1 MSIAEIIAVA
11 LALVY
16 VIFAVK
22 ENSWCW
28 YAAFVSVT
36 IYIFICYQSK
46 LYHETFLQVFYLI
59 MAVYGYL
66 QWKKKDKKNETD
78 TLQISTWSN
87 KLLLYTIITSAFVS
101 IIVGYL
107 FATYT
112 SASMPYLDAPITI
125 FSLLAT
131 YMVTKKIIQNWIFW
145 VLIDLASIFL
155 YAARG
160 LNLTAGLYG
169 LYVIIALIGYFEWK
183 KKLTV

>member
-46 LYHETFLQVFYLI
+46 LYLETFLQVFYLI

-66 QWKKKDKKNETD
+66 QWKRKDKKKGTKRKDSKRKNNE
-78 TLQISTWSN
+78 
-87 KLLLYTIITSAFVS
+87 
-101 IIVGYL
+101 
-107 FATYT
+107 
-112 SASMPYLDAPITI
+112 
-125 FSLLAT
+125 
-131 YMVTKKIIQNWIFW
+131 KKRKRKR
-145 VLIDLASIFL
+145 D
-155 YAARG
+155 
-160 LNLTAGLYG
+160 
-169 LYVIIALIGYFEWK
+169 
-183 KKLTV
+183 